1 VTDDIV
7 ATVLF
12 AMRMFS
18 LTLLACT
25 LAAQQRPEWDDPAVI
40 QTGVEKPRATF
51 MIYPSRTLALTHDRA
66 RSPWFQSLNGTWK
79 FHWSKNPASRPV
91 NFFEN
96 GFSDAAWKT
105 LPVPSNWQMH
115 GYDYPIYTNII
126 YPWPQSAKEAPNVP
140 KDFNPVGSYRRT
152 FVVPP
157 AWKGRRVLLHFDGV
171 DSAFYVWVNGKRVGY
186 SEDSRTPA
194 EFDITAHLA
203 PGSNLLAVEVYRFSD
218 GAFLEDQDMWRM
230 SGIFRDV
237 YLWSAG
243 AAHIRDFEVTT
254 ELDSALRDA
263 TLKVKAEA
271 SAGTLHAELLD
282 ASGKAVAQGSG
293 AAEISMPVA
302 NPAKWTA
309 ETPNLYTLLL
319 TLKDARGATVEVIP
333 QRVGFRKVEVRNA
346 RLLVNGRAIL
356 VKGVNRHETN
366 PDAGKVMTRALMIRD
381 IELMKQFN
389 VNAVR
394 TAHYPNVPEFYELCD
409 IYGLYVMDEANHET
423 HHYGSYGPNWIA
435 NKPEWKEAVVDRTR
449 RMIERDKNHASIIM
463 WSLGNEAGDG
473 PNVKAAYEFAKR
485 RDPGRP
491 VHYEGTTGAH
501 AKAPNADV
509 NSFMYP
515 SAERTAKEAAARPD
529 MPLILCEYTH
539 AMGNSNG
546 GLQHYWDLFYSGG
559 NMQGAY
565 VWDWVD
571 QGLRQTV
578 PDSRPET
585 KFLAYGGWWE
595 DKIGVRN
602 DNNFCMNGLVNA
614 DRVPHPG
621 LHALKYVYRYLHA
634 SPAEPSL
641 RAIRVRN
648 WYDFINPRDLV
659 EGSWAIHSSGTLVAS
674 GKLPPLDIEPRQER
688 VFPLDLP
695 KLEAVSGAEHL
706 LTLRFNLKAKALWAP
721 AGHEVA
727 WDQFP
732 LPMEVGRPMMKTP
745 SGTLTLKQD
754 GESATVSSPGFSA
767 TFGKSA
773 GTLTSYTYGAIRL
786 IDRGPRPDFFRAPTD
801 NDIGALKNI
810 PLERRR
816 QMRLD
821 LSPWKTEGAGWAP
834 TMTVSQPSPETASV
848 VFEGALPQ
856 SGATLKQS
864 YTVYASGD
872 IVVETSYTPGF
883 PRLAMMPR
891 FGTELLVNKS
901 LNNIAWYG
909 RGPVETYQDRQFE
922 PIGLYRSTVARE
934 WVDYSQP
941 QENGNKTDVRWVALT
956 NAQGA
961 GLLAVG
967 QLPLSVAAREYSNDE
982 IDRADYTWKMKP
994 SPSIHLHLDYR
1005 QMGVGGIDSWSL
1017 NALPLPQY
1025 RIPSDEPYSYRYRLS
1040 PIAGKGWESKTR
1052 ESF

>member
-1 VTDDIV
+1 
-7 ATVLF
+7 
-12 AMRMFS
+12 MRT
-18 LTLLACT
+18 LTLALISCALC
-25 LAAQQRPEWDDPAVI
+25 AQQKPEWDDPAVI
-40 QTGVEKPRATF
+40 QTGTEKPRATA
-51 MIYPSRTLALTHDRA
+51 MIYPSRALALTFDRA
-66 RSPWFQSLNGTWK
+66 RSPWHQSLNGTWK

-91 NFFEN
+91 NFFEPT
-96 GFSDAAWKT
+96 FSDAAWKT
-105 LPVPSNWQMH
+105 LPVPANWQMH

-126 YPWPQSAKEAPNVP
+126 YPWPQSNREAPQVP
-140 KDFNPVGSYRRT
+140 KDFNPVGSYRKT
-152 FVVPP
+152 FAVPP
-157 AWKGRRVLLHFDGV
+157 TWKGRQVFLHFDGV
-171 DSAFYVWVNGKRVGY
+171 DSAFYVWVNGKQAGY

-194 EFDITAHLA
+194 EFDITPHLKA
-203 PGSNLLAVEVYRFSD
+203 GANLLAVEVYRFSD

-243 AAHIRDFEVTT
+243 SPHIRDFEVLT
-254 ELDSALRDA
+254 ELDAAYRDA
-263 TLKVKAEA
+263 TLRVKTEA
-271 SAGTLHAELLD
+271 NGGTVVAELLD
-282 ASGKAVAQGSG
+282 AAGKSVAKGEG
-293 AAEISMPVA
+293 RGTIALPVT

-319 TLKDARGATVEVIP
+319 SLKNDKGMLVEVIP
-333 QRVGFRKVEVRNA
+333 QRVGFRKVEIRDA
-346 RLLVNGRAIL
+346 RLLVNGREIL
-356 VKGVNRHETN
+356 IKGVNRHETN
-366 PDAGKVMTRALMIRD
+366 PDTGKVMTRALMIKD
-381 IELMKQFN
+381 IELMKRFN
-389 VNAVR
+389 VNSVR

-435 NKPEWKEAVVDRTR
+435 TRPEWKEAVVDRTR

-473 PNVKAAYEFAKR
+473 PNVAAAYQFAR
-485 RDPGRP
+485 QRDPGRP
-491 VHYEGTTGAH
+491 VHYEGTTGGH
-501 AKAPNADV
+501 ARQPNADV

-515 SAERTAKEAAARPD
+515 SAERMAKEAAARPD

-546 GLQHYWDLFYSGG
+546 GLDHYWNLFYAGR

-571 QGLRQTV
+571 QGIRQTV
-578 PDSRPET
+578 PGSKPQR

-595 DKIGVRN
+595 DKLGVRN

-621 LHALKYVYRYLHA
+621 LHAIKYVYRYLHA
-634 SPAEPSL
+634 SPADASL
-641 RAIRVRN
+641 RRIRLKN
-648 WYDFINPRDLV
+648 WFDFINPKDLV
-659 EGSWAIHSSGTLVAS
+659 EGSWAIHSSGVLTAS

-688 VFPLDLP
+688 EFALDLP
-695 KLEAVSGAEHL
+695 KIEAVAGAEYL
-706 LTLRFNLKAKALWAP
+706 LTLRFTLKKAERWAP

-732 LPMEVGRPMMKTP
+732 LPIEVARPMMQP
-745 SGTLTLKQD
+745 AAAALALKQTGD
-754 GESATVSSPGFSA
+754 SATVSAAGFSA
-767 TFGKSA
+767 TFEKAA
-773 GTLTSYTYGAIRL
+773 GTLASYTFGGVKL

-810 PLERRR
+810 PLEQRRKL
-816 QMRLD
+816 RLD
-821 LSPWKTEGAGWAP
+821 LAPWKTEGAGWNP
-834 TMTVSQPSPETASV
+834 SMTVTQPSPESALV
-848 VFEGALPQ
+848 VFEGTLPQ

-864 YTVYASGD
+864 YTVYSSGD

-883 PRLAMMPR
+883 AKLAMMPR
-891 FGTELLVNKS
+891 FGTELLVSKR
-901 LNNIAWYG
+901 LNNLEWYG

-922 PIGLYRSTVARE
+922 PAGIYRSTVAQE

-941 QENGNKTDVRWVALT
+941 QENGNKTDVRWIALT
-956 NAQGA
+956 DAKGV

-967 QLPLSVAAREYSNDE
+967 QAPLSVAARQYSNAE
-982 IDRADYTWKMKP
+982 IDLADYTWKMKP
-994 SPSIHLHLDYR
+994 SPSIHLHLDHK

-1040 PIAGKGWESKTR
+1040 PISGDGWRGRTR
-1052 ESF
+1052 EAF